1 METAARIGFRVAIS
15 LGLLG
20 YLFRVFHW
28 PSGGLLLLFAGLILV
43 MSAALDLARRKPIT
57 GLDGARLA
65 VLALAAVVHV
75 FRNLH
80 WPGSNYALM
89 AFVSAGAVYL
99 SLGGFKDVTTARAEA
114 HSREGWLTPVAR
126 YLTLALF
133 GAQYLFRVQHWPF
146 AFGLLLLGIA
156 SALVWVWST
165 MKRVPAP
172 PLAMDILDQ
181 EIDVD
186 EEL

>member
-15 LGLLG
+15 FGLLG
-20 YLFRVFHW
+20 YLFRVNHW
-28 PSGGLLLLFAGLILV
+28 PLGGLLLLLGGLLLV
-43 MSAALDLARRKPIT
+43 VSAALDLARREPIM
-57 GLDGARLA
+57 GLDGARFA

-80 WPGSNYALM
+80 WPGSKYALM

-99 SLGGFKDVTTARAEA
+99 SLGGFKDVTTARAQA

-126 YLTLALF
+126 FLALALM
-133 GAQYLFRVQHWPF
+133 GAQYLFRIQHWPY
-146 AFGLLLLGIA
+146 AHDLLQLSIVC
-156 SALVWVWST
+156 ALVWVWST
-165 MKRVPAP
+165 MSRVEAP
-172 PLAMDILDQ
+172 PPAMDILDQ
-181 EIDVD
+181 EFEVD